1 MFFLIMFKNKNL
13 IDINIPYINMPVNH
27 SAKIQSKWKVNF
39 EAFLVYNTWRC
50 LPTLRDGSITQT
62 HTRPLRIFPSPLGRK
77 HTTPR
82 WLQKTKQHSKSSRHG
97 FGCWSWFWFVPLKG
111 RKEELETCSEQIDR
125 KLQFGWQRRRI
136 VAQPKWPESH
146 ELLTQENQLSV
157 VVHAGGFWH
166 CLLCSIHPLL
176 VNKTAAAQHSY
187 WIKIKT
193 ERKTNACWNRTALSS
208 LLNTEFIVLG

>member
-125 KLQFGWQRRRI
+125 KLQFGWQRRRSSGAAK
-136 VAQPKWPESH
+136 VTWVTWAPHTRESAQRRRSCRRILTLFT
-146 ELLTQENQLSV
+146 LL
-157 VVHAGGFWH
+157 
-166 CLLCSIHPLL
+166 HPPTFS
-176 VNKTAAAQHSY
+176 KQDSSG
-187 WIKIKT
+187 
-193 ERKTNACWNRTALSS
+193 TALV
-208 LLNTEFIVLG
+208 LN